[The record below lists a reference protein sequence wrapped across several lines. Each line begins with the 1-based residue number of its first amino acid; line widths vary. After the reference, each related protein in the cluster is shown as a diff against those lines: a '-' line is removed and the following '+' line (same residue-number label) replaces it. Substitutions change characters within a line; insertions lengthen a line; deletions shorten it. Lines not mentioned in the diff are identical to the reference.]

1 LTSLVTRGRS
11 AVLLALAAVTLAGC
25 DSSSGPP
32 PPQSPTPTTPSTT
45 TAASAP
51 AEVLRQL
58 AREGAQASYR
68 ARYVARQK
76 ARPHRADWIVWHTPR
91 DLRVDVATGKK
102 FATLITTP
110 RAAYA
115 CGKSRGDRTCFRIA
129 RREEPIPQ
137 VLRLEAQEVFSDGL
151 AALAAHTADYR
162 IGVAPASASP
172 SKVAGLSCFSV
183 RPGADAPRKG
193 VSRGIYCFTGKGVL
207 ASVAYPSGSTVALT
221 DVSMRPP
228 KGTVFQPYASP
239 TPLPR

>member
-1 LTSLVTRGRS
+1 
-11 AVLLALAAVTLAGC
+11 VTLAGC
-25 DSSSGPP
+25 DSGGSAPP
-32 PPQSPTPTTPSTT
+32 PESPTPTAPATT
-45 TAASAP
+45 SAAPAP

-58 AREGAQASYR
+58 ARDGAQASYR
-68 ARYVARQK
+68 ANYVARQK
-76 ARPHRADWIVWHTPR
+76 AKPHHADWIVWHTPR

-162 IGVAPASASP
+162 IAVAPAADSP
-172 SKVAGLSCFSV
+172 SKLPGLSCFSV
-183 RPGADAPRKG
+183 RPGADAPRHG
-193 VSRGIYCFTGKGVL
+193 LSRGTYCFTNHGVL
-207 ASVAYPSGSTVALT
+207 ASVAYPSGNTVALT
-221 DVSMRPP
+221 DVAMRRP
-228 KGTVFQPYASP
+228 KGEVFQPYASP